1 MYNLIY
7 NREWNRRALNL
18 RSSSDFASTM
28 FNSRFMVLL
37 LTLSSSEEFHFNNEH
52 SNPLIFKT
60 SNKQMTGWP
69 NNSVSDVSLRDAFP
83 FPNGW
88 IFGKVPNG
96 LWPPPHFRKVML
108 QFFSEIHDR
117 SIVFN
122 GKNLQ
127 HKFLDW
133 KWPPPPLELFWKFIR
148 FGRVKLPLV
157 FTSQYI
163 VYSLDNNVT

>member
-1 MYNLIY
+1 MSRFMYNLIY

-88 IFGKVPNG
+88 IFGKV
-96 LWPPPHFRKVML
+96 RKVML

-117 SIVFN
+117 SIVYN
-122 GKNLQ
+122 DKNLQ

-133 KWPPPPLELFWKFIR
+133 KWLPHPLELFWKFIR
-148 FGRVKLPLV
+148 FGRGRRP
-157 FTSQYI
+157 
-163 VYSLDNNVT
+163 